1 MANKYPE
8 KLRLGLETDA
18 YYIFAI
24 SGGIDSMSLLSLAAK
39 EGLRGKVVTVDHN
52 LRAESLEDALFV
64 KAEAAKLGYQTEIIS
79 VNVKAEAERSGESEE
94 LAARRLRHA
103 AISECVKRENACGAV
118 FAHHLGDQAE
128 TVLMRILRGT
138 GVGGL
143 KGMGDREGVFR
154 PLLKYTSDEIK
165 AYAEENGVP
174 YREDYTNAQSVYR
187 RNFLR
192 NEVFPKIAEVYP
204 DFERAFERLAENAA
218 ETEDYLSSA
227 LIAPETDGERATF
240 DITVLEGHAAI
251 WKRSIRAA
259 LFGLGMEK
267 DVERQTYETIFAL
280 RNKNRAS
287 VDIGQGFIART
298 EYGKLIFERKT
309 ENTTFYEEFRI
320 EKSYE
325 FCGRRYEFRE
335 ADGIKKGVTM
345 SKAALGEGGLVVR
358 TRREGDSFKR
368 YKGGRKSL
376 SDYLTDIK
384 MPQSERAKVLVL
396 AKDSE
401 IYAVLGVEVSD
412 IAKVDGGA
420 AVEVVVSEV

>member
-39 EGLRGKVVTVDHN
+39 EKLIGKVVTVDHN
-52 LRAESLEDALFV
+52 LRAESRDDALFV
-64 KAEAAKLGYQTEIIS
+64 KAEAAKLGYDTEIIS
-79 VNVKAEAERSGESEE
+79 VDVKGEAKRCGESEE

-103 AISECVKRENACGAV
+103 AISECVKRENARGAV
-118 FAHHLGDQAE
+118 FAHHMGDQAE

-138 GVGGL
+138 GVSGL

-154 PLLKYTSDEIK
+154 PLLKYTSEEIK
-165 AYAEENGVP
+165 AYARENDVQ
-174 YREDYTNAQSVYR
+174 YREDSTNGQSVYR

-204 DFERAFERLAENAA
+204 DFERAFGRLAENAA
-218 ETEDYLSSA
+218 ETEDCLSN
-227 LIAPETDGERATF
+227 LLPPPQTDGITASF
-240 DITVLEGHAAI
+240 DITVLDEHAAV
-251 WKRSIRAA
+251 WKRSVRAA
-259 LFGLGMEK
+259 LFSLGMEK
-267 DVERQTYETIFAL
+267 DVERQTYESVFAL
-280 RNKNRAS
+280 RYKNRAS
-287 VDIGQGFIART
+287 ADLGQGFTART
-298 EYGKLIFERKT
+298 EYGRLIFEKKT
-309 ENTTFYEEFRI
+309 ENPTFYEEFRM

-325 FCGRRYEFRE
+325 FCGKRYEFRE

-345 SKAALGEGGLVVR
+345 SKAALCADGLVVR
-358 TRREGDSFKR
+358 TRRDGDSFKR

-384 MPQSERAKVLVL
+384 MPQAERAKLLVL

-412 IAKVDGGA
+412 IARVDGGA
-420 AVEVVVSEV
+420 AVEVSVTEV